1 MNAEQSPLLDH
12 LIELRTTLL
21 RSVAVVLV
29 IFLSLIYF
37 ARDLYHWLATP
48 LLAKLPE
55 GTSMIATDVA
65 APFFAP
71 FKLTLV
77 LSVIIAIPFLL
88 HQVWRFIAPG
98 LYHHERR
105 LVAPLLLSSSL
116 LFYGGIAFAYYVVLP
131 LAFGFF
137 TSMAPEGITIATDIS
152 SYLNFVLK
160 IFFAFGI
167 AFEIPIA
174 VVLLCWS
181 GSVTPD
187 QLRVARPYVIVGV
200 FVVGMLL
207 TPPDVIS
214 QTLLAV
220 PMWLLYEL
228 GILLSRLYI
237 RPKGTVNADGE
248 SGKNDKSTKNERQ
261 QKANE

>member
-1 MNAEQSPLLDH
+1 MSEESTSLLDH
-12 LIELRTTLL
+12 LIELRSTLL
-21 RSVAVVLV
+21 RSVAVVGVL
-29 IFLSLIYF
+29 FLSLIYF

-48 LLAKLPE
+48 LLAKLPS

-77 LSVIIAIPFLL
+77 VSVIVAIPFLL
-88 HQVWRFIAPG
+88 HQFWRFIAPG
-98 LYHHERR
+98 LYQHERR
-105 LVAPLLLSSSL
+105 LVAPLLISSSL

-152 SYLNFVLK
+152 SYLSFVLK

-174 VVLLCWS
+174 VVVLCWS
-181 GSVTPD
+181 GTVTSD
-187 QLRVARPYVIVGV
+187 QLRAARPYVIVGV
-200 FVVGMLL
+200 FILGMLL

-220 PMWLLYEL
+220 PMWLLYEF
-228 GILLSRLYI
+228 GILLSRFYVKQPL
-237 RPKGTVNADGE
+237 TAQH
-248 SGKNDKSTKNERQ
+248 NEQ
-261 QKANE
+261 ASNSANNTEK